1 MSLHSKLKRNTYV
14 DSVTLM
20 AISTAANKLRG
31 VRQAQVAMGTAMN
44 KAVLQELGLLDKTLQ
59 GAGNSDLMM
68 VCDIEEGIDVAA
80 IFSAIE
86 ELLIRKPGEGS
97 DRQDDVFHTL
107 AAAARNK
114 PDSNLVIVS
123 VNGAYAAREAEKA
136 LHLGKHVMLFS
147 DNVSIEDEKRLK
159 ALAHDKGLLM
169 MGPDCGTAII
179 NGVALGFANQ
189 VRRGNIGIV
198 AASGTGAQ
206 EMSVRIHEFGGGV
219 SQLIGTGGRDLSTDI
234 GGVMM
239 LDGLAAL
246 ANDPQ
251 TDVIV
256 LVSKPPAKAVAEKV
270 LAAAATV
277 KKPVFIQFLGLKEEL
292 PHADNVQLFAHSKP
306 AAMAA
311 VIESGIPEESI
322 DKHAL
327 NWPLIEEVRGKLKPE
342 QRYVRG
348 LFCGGTLCD
357 EAMFAAAEIHD
368 EIYSNIHPDPARRLE
383 PQDKSKAHTFID
395 FGDDA
400 FTQGRAHP
408 MIDPTYRIARILE
421 EGRDPETGV
430 LLLDFVL
437 GFGAN
442 PDPVGT
448 TLDALVTVKKEAE
461 AAGRHLEIL
470 AYVLG
475 TDLDNPDVASQ
486 VAMLENAGITIASSS
501 TNAGLLAREFV
512 VKGE

>member
-20 AISTAANKLRG
+20 AISTAANKLPG

-44 KAVLQELGLLDKTLQ
+44 KAVLADLKLMDATLEKAGNADLMLVVDLEDGADADAVFADIEALLARKPAQDE
-59 GAGNSDLMM
+59 GAGKT
-68 VCDIEEGIDVAA
+68 VY
-80 IFSAIE
+80 
-86 ELLIRKPGEGS
+86 R
-97 DRQDDVFHTL
+97 TL
-107 AAAARNK
+107 AAAADNT

-136 LHLGKHVMLFS
+136 LNLGKHVMLFS

-246 ANDPQ
+246 ANDPR

-277 KKPVFIQFLGLKEEL
+277 KKPVFIQFLGLKEAL

-327 NWPLIEEVRGKLKPE
+327 NWPLIEEVRAKLKPE

-357 EAMFAAAEIHD
+357 EAMFAAAEIHS
-368 EIYSNIHPDPARRLE
+368 EIYSNIHPDPARRLA